1 MLNQS
6 STPLNHVINAMCFS
20 LLHVGIKETSIANK
34 TPSVQVSVYH
44 FIYGIPV
51 KSSKND
57 QNEKNK
63 VTYTHMTT
71 LDLQTNN

>member
-6 STPLNHVINAMCFS
+6 SIPLNHVINAMRSS

-44 FIYGIPV
+44 FFLWNSRII
-51 KSSKND
+51 
-57 QNEKNK
+57 
-63 VTYTHMTT
+63 
-71 LDLQTNN
+71 